1 MNKFSKPI
9 HELVKRDLDKR
20 AKLGLKKYGQ
30 YLYAKH
36 SRNALQDLYEELLDA
51 ASYCKQILM
60 EEEMELKIKR
70 IRESR
75 VPKKKKET
83 EFPF

>member
-9 HELVKRDLDKR
+9 HKLVQQDLEKR
-20 AKLGLKKYGQ
+20 AALGLKKYGQ

-51 ASYCKQILM
+51 ASYCKQILV
-60 EEEMELKIKR
+60 EKEMEGTIKKIR
-70 IRESR
+70 DSAPPI
-75 VPKKKKET
+75 KKEKK
-83 EFPF
+83 FPF

>member
-9 HELVKRDLDKR
+9 HKLVQQDLEKR
-20 AKLGLKKYGQ
+20 AALGKKKYGQ

-51 ASYCKQILM
+51 ASYCKQLLT
-60 EEEMELKIKR
+60 EQEMESKIKT
-70 IRESR
+70 IRKTAKVE
-75 VPKKKKET
+75 KKNPLW
-83 EFPF
+83 PF